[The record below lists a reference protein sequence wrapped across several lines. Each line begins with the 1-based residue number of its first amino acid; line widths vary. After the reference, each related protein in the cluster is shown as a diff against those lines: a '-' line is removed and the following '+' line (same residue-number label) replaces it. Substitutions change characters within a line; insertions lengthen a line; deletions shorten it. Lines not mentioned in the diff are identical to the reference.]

1 MYYNNKRL
9 ALSIFWMVLG
19 IVLIIL
25 NMTDVLDQSIYS
37 GMGGALTT
45 VGFLQMMR
53 NLRYRKD
60 EDYREKIDTELG
72 DERNSFLRMKSWA
85 WTGYIVVLAEA
96 IGVVIAMITGQELLC
111 RVLSWSV
118 CLIVGVY
125 WITYMVLSR
134 KY

>member
-37 GMGGALTT
+37 GMGSALTV
-45 VGFLQMMR
+45 VGFFQAMR

-60 EDYREKIDTELG
+60 KDYREKIDTELG

-85 WTGYIVVLAEA
+85 WTGYIVVLAEG

>member
-37 GMGGALTT
+37 GMGSVLTV
-45 VGFLQMMR
+45 VGFFQAMR

-60 EDYREKIDTELG
+60 KDYREKIDTELG

-85 WTGYIVVLAEA
+85 WTGYIVVLAEG

>member
-25 NMTDVLDQSIYS
+25 TVTDVLDQSIYA

-60 EDYREKIDTELG
+60 ENYREKIDTEFG

-85 WTGYIVVLAEA
+85 WTGYIVVLAEG
-96 IGVVIAMITGQELLC
+96 IGVVIAMITRQELISQ
-111 RVLSWSV
+111 VLSWSV

>member
-1 MYYNNKRL
+1 
-9 ALSIFWMVLG
+9 
-19 IVLIIL
+19 
-25 NMTDVLDQSIYS
+25 
-37 GMGGALTT
+37 
-45 VGFLQMMR
+45 
-53 NLRYRKD
+53 
-60 EDYREKIDTELG
+60 
-72 DERNSFLRMKSWA
+72 MKSWA

>member
-37 GMGGALTT
+37 GMGSALTV
-45 VGFLQMMR
+45 VGFFQAMR

-60 EDYREKIDTELG
+60 KDYREKIDTELG

-85 WTGYIVVLAEA
+85 WTGYIVVLAEG

-134 KY
+134 KH

>member
-1 MYYNNKRL
+1 
-9 ALSIFWMVLG
+9 MVLG

-37 GMGGALTT
+37 GMGSALTV
-45 VGFLQMMR
+45 VGFFQAMR

-60 EDYREKIDTELG
+60 EDYREKIDTEFG

-85 WTGYIVVLAEA
+85 WTGYIVVLAEG
-96 IGVVIAMITGQELLC
+96 IGVVVAMITGQELIS

-118 CLIVGVY
+118 CLIVGIY
-125 WITYMVLSR
+125 WVTYMVLSR

>member
-25 NMTDVLDQSIYS
+25 TVTDVLDQSIYA

-60 EDYREKIDTELG
+60 EDYREKIDTEFG

-85 WTGYIVVLAEA
+85 WTGYIVVLAEG
-96 IGVVIAMITGQELLC
+96 IGVVIAMITGQELVYK
-111 RVLSWSV
+111 VLSYSV

>member
-37 GMGGALTT
+37 GMGSALTV
-45 VGFLQMMR
+45 VGFFQAMR

>member
-1 MYYNNKRL
+1 MYYNNKCL

-25 NMTDVLDQSIYS
+25 TVTGVLDQSIYA

-60 EDYREKIDTELG
+60 EDYREKIDTEFG

-85 WTGYIVVLAEA
+85 WTGYIVVLAEG

>member
-19 IVLIIL
+19 IVLTIL
-25 NMTDVLDQSIYS
+25 TVTGVLDQSIYA
-37 GMGGALTT
+37 GMGSALTV
-45 VGFLQMMR
+45 VGFFQAMR

-60 EDYREKIDTELG
+60 ENYREKIDTEFG

-85 WTGYIVVLAEA
+85 WTGYIVVLAEG

>member
-37 GMGGALTT
+37 GMGSALTV
-45 VGFLQMMR
+45 VGFFQAMR

-60 EDYREKIDTELG
+60 KDYREKIDTELG

>member
-37 GMGGALTT
+37 GMGSALTV
-45 VGFLQMMR
+45 VGFFQAMR

-60 EDYREKIDTELG
+60 KDYREKIDTELG

-85 WTGYIVVLAEA
+85 WTGYIVVLAEG
-96 IGVVIAMITGQELLC
+96 IGVVVAMITGQELIS

-118 CLIVGVY
+118 CLIVGIY
-125 WITYMVLSR
+125 WVTYMVLSR